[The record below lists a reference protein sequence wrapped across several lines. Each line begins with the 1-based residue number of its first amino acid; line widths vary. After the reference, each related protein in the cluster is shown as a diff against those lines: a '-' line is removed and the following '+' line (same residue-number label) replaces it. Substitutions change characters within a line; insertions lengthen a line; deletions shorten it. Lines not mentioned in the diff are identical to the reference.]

1 MGWLYHFSGL
11 KEVAIQIANERDKYE
26 KFVLFIVGDGSAYE
40 DLVKIKEKYQL
51 NSNLILAGKQPYD
64 MIPQFIAASDI
75 CILPAYPDEKIMQ
88 DIVPIKIFE
97 YMAVGKPVIT
107 TKLSGII
114 KEFSL
119 DNGVIY
125 IDRPEETLK
134 KPDELVTSSVL
145 QEYCI
150 KAHSFVEHKDWN
162 VITDS
167 FEKSLEDVI
176 RAQQVSRSGRYHAD
190 SK

>member
-1 MGWLYHFSGL
+1 MQSNWQRRGIKF
-11 KEVAIQIANERDKYE
+11 E
-26 KFVLFIVGDGSAYE
+26 KFVLFIVGEGDAYE
-40 DLVKIKEKYQL
+40 DLVKIKEKYHL

-64 MIPQFIAASDI
+64 IIPQFIAASDI

-114 KEFSL
+114 KEFGL

-134 KPDELVTSSVL
+134 KADELVTSNVL
-145 QEYCI
+145 QEYCL
-150 KAHSFVEHKDWN
+150 KAHRFVEHKDWN
-162 VITDS
+162 TITDG

-176 RAQQVSRSGRYHAD
+176 RTQQVSRSE
-190 SK
+190 